1 MRNHSQVSKAD
12 QAPTEPKARKNLPKW
27 MTDHFR
33 KSLDAHEN
41 LGQIVR
47 LSEKGISVLR
57 GMPKVVKVIADLD
70 GRSDEAGHEEKV
82 RRAEEEANLAQAE
95 IDKGFPVLHQFAVVA
110 LWSWL
115 EHFIKDFVALWLQHR
130 KEALKLPQLS
140 KIKIRLGEYL
150 QLSKAE
156 QASHLVEL
164 LEQELGSRLK
174 KGVTR
179 FESLLEPF
187 SLSGSLPQGCAQD
200 LFELQQI
207 RNVIAHRNGIADRRL
222 KSACPWLKVRVGQPV
237 NVSGNML
244 GRYSEASAVYL
255 LEVLYRVGD
264 AHNVNLRASNAQESN
279 AAALGPREDAVEK
292 AKQSH

>member
-1 MRNHSQVSKAD
+1 MSKAD
-12 QAPTEPKARKNLPKW
+12 QAPTEPKAGKKLPKW
-27 MTDHFR
+27 MTDHFQ

-41 LGQIVR
+41 LGQIIR

-70 GRSDEAGHEEKV
+70 GRSDDAGYEEKI

-95 IDKGFPVLHQFAVVA
+95 IDKDFPVLHQFAVVA

-115 EHFIKDFVALWLQHR
+115 EHFVKDFVALWLQHR
-130 KEALKLPQLS
+130 KGALTLPQLS

-156 QASHLVEL
+156 QASYIVEL
-164 LEQELGSRLK
+164 LEQELGSPLK

-187 SLSGSLPQGCAQD
+187 SLSGSLPQGCAQAI
-200 LFELQQI
+200 FELQQV

-222 KSACPWLKVRVGQPV
+222 KSACPWLKVRVGHPV
-237 NVSGNML
+237 NVGGDML
-244 GRYSEASAVYL
+244 GRYSEASGAYL

-264 AHNVNLRASNAQESN
+264 AHGLDLRASAAQDSEAVDADPKKNTDKNA
-279 AAALGPREDAVEK
+279 
-292 AKQSH
+292 